1 MKQRKLLPLKIIIY
15 SVLAF
20 FLCVFLCVEIGQM
33 RLPMGKSLTSSF
45 KIASIVFLYLATLLP
60 FIGLTIWTIR
70 KCGKSK
76 TTYIALSLFALSYV
90 IRILFAD
97 FASDDYIYFLADWIK
112 EYQSLPIQ
120 DCFTVKVG
128 NYAPFYNYF
137 LILFSRLPISSLYL
151 IKILSFYFEV
161 ITAIVVVKLI
171 AVAKK
176 EQTNP
181 LYLAITLLLA
191 IPLLNSFKW
200 GQCDVIYSCFAVV
213 GIYFAI
219 RRQSIWCFVMM
230 GLSLSMKM
238 QALLIYPVVLILLL
252 CRNSKGEKYL
262 FWRHIW
268 ITPLVFVV
276 INIIPVFWGGSLFK
290 VIEIYLDQIFVGN
303 EGQALWGNCANLFL
317 YTESI
322 KKTSIWYPIL
332 TFIFIGI
339 VISILVFIITRVC
352 KTKLNQLEIK
362 DVIFLSAFIPMICV
376 FLMPKMLDRYYYIAE
391 VFMFAYLMISNEKIS
406 KYAYVLLEYGILITY
421 MYYFKILKRFL
432 INTIYYTASIFT
444 GVAVVLMT
452 IHFVQNFQSK
462 TDVLPSSTEVQ
473 INE

>member
-213 GIYFAI
+213 GIYLG
-219 RRQSIWCFVMM
+219 R
-230 GLSLSMKM
+230 
-238 QALLIYPVVLILLL
+238 
-252 CRNSKGEKYL
+252 
-262 FWRHIW
+262 
-268 ITPLVFVV
+268 
-276 INIIPVFWGGSLFK
+276 
-290 VIEIYLDQIFVGN
+290 
-303 EGQALWGNCANLFL
+303 
-317 YTESI
+317 
-322 KKTSIWYPIL
+322 
-332 TFIFIGI
+332 
-339 VISILVFIITRVC
+339 ITR
-352 KTKLNQLEIK
+352 KLTWI
-362 DVIFLSAFIPMICV
+362 VMC
-376 FLMPKMLDRYYYIAE
+376 
-391 VFMFAYLMISNEKIS
+391 
-406 KYAYVLLEYGILITY
+406 
-421 MYYFKILKRFL
+421 
-432 INTIYYTASIFT
+432 
-444 GVAVVLMT
+444 
-452 IHFVQNFQSK
+452 
-462 TDVLPSSTEVQ
+462 
-473 INE
+473 